1 MSDLVFKGYAVSKAG
16 LDDFELIS
24 FEPKTFESFDVD
36 VKIEYC
42 GVCSSDVHTLSGGW
56 GDIAVLPLISGHE
69 VSGDVM
75 AVGKDCT
82 EFRIGDRVGAGA
94 QVGGE

>member
-1 MSDLVFKGYAVSKAG
+1 MQKAG
-16 LDDFELIS
+16 LDDFKLIS
-24 FEPKTFESFDVD
+24 FEPKAFESFDVD

-56 GDIAVLPLISGHE
+56 GDISVLPLISGHE
-69 VSGDVM
+69 IVGSV
-75 AVGKDCT
+75 AKVGKDVT
-82 EFRIGDRVGAGA
+82 EFKVGDRVGVGA